1 MTLFEILSLNKELLL
16 RLHMLGV
23 RTSDYIYVDIYN
35 DFLNYKKQGY
45 KVSYAVL
52 LLSEKYSLSERGIY
66 CIIKKLQKKYLNYL

>member
-1 MTLFEILSLNKELLL
+1 
-16 RLHMLGV
+16 MLGV

-52 LLSEKYSLSERGIY
+52 LLSEKYGISERCIY
-66 CIIKKLQKKYLNYL
+66 SKIKKLDSKPTV